1 MGVFVRHTSCP
12 STSCDSSDGFALYD
26 DGSGHCF
33 VCGHTELSEEYKE
46 KSKDVKPKKQRKE
59 KMKETEKLKPE
70 VTPEQTAELK
80 SRTTTKGNGYRG
92 IHDDILQE
100 FGVRTEY
107 TEDDEVYC
115 TYYPCTEK
123 GQLVGWKP
131 RVHPKQFGGSIGR
144 TGATCDMFGQFR
156 FEGKPAKFVLIVG
169 GEHDQLAAY
178 QMLRQYYKQKGW
190 DFESP
195 VVSPTIG
202 ESGCAKQLAANYEF
216 FNSFDK
222 IILGF
227 DNDKA
232 GQEAMDKAVMALPKG
247 KVFIAKWSAKDP
259 NEMLLEGMQREFIS
273 NFYEAAPHVPVGVVA
288 SNQISADMRKEISVP
303 KVPLPPFMRKLQEMM
318 AGGFP
323 LGRIINLGSASG
335 TGKSTIIDEIL
346 YFMLFNSPHKVG
358 VVTLESTS
366 GQYGIKLLSR
376 HISQKIELLD
386 QDSQFKL
393 LDDPIVKQK
402 EHELFNDESGNPR
415 FYLVDDRDGDIS
427 DIRDAIENLIIA
439 CDCKVIVLDPVSDII
454 AALPLDEQDNFMSWQ
469 KGMIKSHM
477 CTFLNV
483 CHTRKTASGQK
494 AGSAGAD
501 LHEEDLIGSSA
512 LYKSAACNL
521 MFSRNKE
528 AEDPIEKNTT
538 TMKATKIRWT
548 GKTGVAGKY
557 YYDNESHTL
566 HDLDDWLQQ
575 NGGSF

>member
-1 MGVFVRHTSCP
+1 
-12 STSCDSSDGFALYD
+12 
-26 DGSGHCF
+26 
-33 VCGHTELSEEYKE
+33 
-46 KSKDVKPKKQRKE
+46 
-59 KMKETEKLKPE
+59 
-70 VTPEQTAELK
+70 
-80 SRTTTKGNGYRG
+80 
-92 IHDDILQE
+92 
-100 FGVRTEY
+100 
-107 TEDDEVYC
+107 
-115 TYYPCTEK
+115 
-123 GQLVGWKP
+123 
-131 RVHPKQFGGSIGR
+131 
-144 TGATCDMFGQFR
+144 
-156 FEGKPAKFVLIVG
+156 
-169 GEHDQLAAY
+169 
-178 QMLRQYYKQKGW
+178 
-190 DFESP
+190 
-195 VVSPTIG
+195 
-202 ESGCAKQLAANYEF
+202 
-216 FNSFDK
+216 
-222 IILGF
+222 
-227 DNDKA
+227 
-232 GQEAMDKAVMALPKG
+232 MALPKG

-273 NFYEAAPHVPVGVVA
+273 NFYDAEPHVPVGVVA
-288 SNQISADMRKEISVP
+288 SNQISADMRKEIAVP
-303 KVPLPPFMRKLQEMM
+303 KVPLPPFMRKLQDMM

-386 QDSQFKL
+386 QESQEKL
-393 LDDPIVKQK
+393 LDDPVVKQK
-402 EHELFNDESGNPR
+402 EYELFNDESGNPR

-483 CHTRKTASGQK
+483 CHTRKTGSGQK
-494 AGSAGAD
+494 AGSVGAD

-566 HDLDDWLQQ
+566 YDLDDWLTQ
-575 NGGSF
+575 NQ